1 MSTGRDEQKV
11 GSTDIHAS
19 PFVFGAE
26 MIFFESTFPQV
37 DEIEV
42 RVRELSKGIDEG
54 GGERLYDKS
63 NYPGDVTACS
73 NPLCRQGGFP
83 ITSIVKAMVR
93 KKKTEQQGTVQ
104 CAGEEVSSRKTKKT
118 GTCGTVFEYSITI
131 SYRSS

>member
-1 MSTGRDEQKV
+1 MNTSRDEQKG
-11 GSTDIHAS
+11 GSSAIHAS

-26 MIFFESTFPQV
+26 MIFFESTFPQI

-42 RVRELSKGIDEG
+42 RVREVAKGIDEG

-73 NPLCRQGGFP
+73 NPLCRKGGFP
-83 ITSIVKAMVR
+83 ITSIVKTMIR
-93 KKKTEQQGTVQ
+93 KKKAEQKGTVQ
-104 CAGEEVSSRKTKKT
+104 CAGEEVSSRKSKKT
-118 GTCGTVFEYSITI
+118 STCGTIFEYSITI